1 MRFLKPKSAA
11 NRPIKKSLAHHEN
24 QNTVYLYICIE
35 YIYSAVFRLYQLYTF
50 AFCMYIVVTA
60 PLSRIRHSCKPHHT
74 PTYRPF
80 STSFKRLAAPRSA
93 AIGALLRTTRPS
105 TPNLPTISK
114 NFSKNTC
121 QLEPLVV
128 YLVIEQ
134 RAGSSSRNL
143 HRLRYSNHPRTRFGL
158 LYNSAL
164 HPGLDTPAL
173 TQNSGSTI
181 LGNLLDR
188 ADSFTTSS
196 EVVQIHIFPPIFDG
210 TARGY

>member
-11 NRPIKKSLAHHEN
+11 NRPIKKSLAHHES

-60 PLSRIRHSCKPHHT
+60 PLSRIGHSCKPRHT

-128 YLVIEQ
+128 YLGCRWFDGPLITRAPRDATHEGPTSRLVLKTSYLASGVGY
-134 RAGSSSRNL
+134 AGSHVTLTDAIFS
-143 HRLRYSNHPRTRFGL
+143 L
-158 LYNSAL
+158 LVI
-164 HPGLDTPAL
+164 PA
-173 TQNSGSTI
+173 
-181 LGNLLDR
+181 
-188 ADSFTTSS
+188 
-196 EVVQIHIFPPIFDG
+196 
-210 TARGY
+210 